1 MVRVGVLAAIAALAL
16 GGCGTVSPLARQ
28 AVSDLPQRIDTLPQ
42 GTPSEAPAG
51 FVSFCAH
58 DPGQCEPGEAQPA
71 VLTLEPS
78 AWRLLTD
85 VNESVNTAVRSES
98 DERHYGRPEVWTI
111 AVDGLG
117 DCEDFALTK
126 RKRLIDAGLP
136 EPALRMAAVVTLAG
150 EQHLVLTVA
159 TNRGDFVL
167 DNLTND
173 VLPWNRTGYAW
184 LARQDAG
191 GRLGWVSFNGR
202 KPDVT
207 TLSTQ

>member
-1 MVRVGVLAAIAALAL
+1 MVRVGVLAAAAVLAL
-16 GGCGTVSPLARQ
+16 GGCGTVSPLSHQVA
-28 AVSDLPQRIDTLPQ
+28 SDLPQRIDPLPQ
-42 GTPSEAPAG
+42 GTPSAAPAG
-51 FVSFCAH
+51 FVAFCTN
-58 DPGQCEPGEAQPA
+58 DPDQCEPGAVSYA

-78 AWRLLTD
+78 AWRLLSD
-85 VNESVNTAVRSES
+85 VNGSVNASVRSES

-111 AVDGLG
+111 ALDGFG

-126 RKRLIDAGLP
+126 RKMLIDAGLP
-136 EPALRMAAVVTLAG
+136 EPALRLAAVVTLEG

-173 VLPWNRTGYAW
+173 ILPWNRIGYAW
-184 LARQDAG
+184 LARQDAR

-207 TLSTQ
+207 TLSTR